1 MAHGV
6 CGIGVGVSV
15 ADADYALLAVAR
27 WERVKRRRALATA
40 AVKWTVA
47 VVLAPAA
54 IAVAPL
60 YALVVLVMSDD
71 REPDADWAV
80 RAWLDMDR
88 ENE

>member
-1 MAHGV
+1 MTAA
-6 CGIGVGVSV
+6 SES
-15 ADADYALLAVAR
+15 YAVQAVAR
-27 WERVKRRRALATA
+27 WERAKRRRALAVA
-40 AVKWTVA
+40 AVKWVA
-47 VVLAPAA
+47 VMALAPVAV
-54 IAVAPL
+54 AVAPL